1 MKGFPGN
8 MKDVMQQMKKVK
20 QELED
25 KQAELEDM
33 KVEATSGGGMVKVV
47 ANGREEILDI
57 QIDPEVVDPDDVE
70 MLEDLIL
77 AAIKEVQGKVKDL
90 VKEEIGGLAGGLNLP
105 DIPGL

>member
-8 MKDVMQQMKKVK
+8 IKDVMQQMKKVK
-20 QELED
+20 KELEE
-25 KQAELEDM
+25 KQAELEQM

-47 ANGREEILDI
+47 ANGKEEILDI
-57 QIDPEVVDPDDVE
+57 EIDQEVVDPNDVE

-77 AAIKEVQGKVKDL
+77 AAIKEVQGKVKEL
-90 VKEEIGGLAGGLNLP
+90 VKKEIGGLAGGLNLP